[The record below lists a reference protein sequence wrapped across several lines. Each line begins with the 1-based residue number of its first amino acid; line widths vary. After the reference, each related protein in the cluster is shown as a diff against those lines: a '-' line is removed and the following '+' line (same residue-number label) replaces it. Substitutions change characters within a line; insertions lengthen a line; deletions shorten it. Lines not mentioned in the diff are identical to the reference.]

1 MTPSLQI
8 KAYHAPHT
16 ETYAKN
22 GVSERLVYVVRNT
35 AFSVNVCFVPL
46 LSMAHSTL
54 NLELFDENLREIPLV
69 SNPLQYTSRLTN
81 DRTEA
86 IVNVKLNVLSS
97 QFKTNFV
104 IRVTCTDPSGAS
116 TSTTTCPIKSVSKQ
130 QVIRR
135 RKLEISATTPKPQR
149 GLKRARG
156 EDIFDALQQIR
167 EQLNSQSQLLTR
179 VLEKPSTTQTP
190 TTSTSSS
197 SYFADFP
204 DLNSFALGDFP
215 TAPNTPESATSHSSS
230 STPFDSFES
239 AFSNLLAAY
248 QRLPVSSRPVKM
260 RKVVSTFLRGDQGDA
275 VRELIFNAHKV
286 EEEVGTPDSY
296 SEDLGSLDGLYQE
309 IFDPNA
315 STRYST
321 HY

>member
-230 STPFDSFES
+230 I
-239 AFSNLLAAY
+239 
-248 QRLPVSSRPVKM
+248 
-260 RKVVSTFLRGDQGDA
+260 VSTFLRGDQGDA